1 MLEETLREDFEKY
14 LKKSSS
20 ERLQKLT
27 NAIQR
32 FYEKGPACPQ
42 CKKDDVYKFGTN
54 PRKSG
59 REQQYRCK
67 KCSHIYTKSSIK
79 TKEKR
84 TEYPNLKP
92 SM

>member
-14 LKKSSS
+14 LKNSSS

-42 CKKDDVYKFGTN
+42 CKN
-54 PRKSG
+54 
-59 REQQYRCK
+59 E
-67 KCSHIYTKSSIK
+67 
-79 TKEKR
+79 
-84 TEYPNLKP
+84 
-92 SM
+92 